1 MSKLSVLFLLKI
13 CLSILGSSE
22 DWGCLLHR
30 PTSKV
35 LGQCRNSAVC
45 ACHAVPGH
53 QGRSEMRE
61 TPPPPTTAGAGRVSR
76 GPGCLTQTSQ
86 GLTEKEG
93 ASSRLQEWGLG
104 LWEPSVEVAG
114 CEGKLQ
120 VET

>member
-1 MSKLSVLFLLKI
+1 MVSAETVLSVPVMQFQGI
-13 CLSILGSSE
+13 R
-22 DWGCLLHR
+22 D
-30 PTSKV
+30 
-35 LGQCRNSAVC
+35 GQRC
-45 ACHAVPGH
+45 
-53 QGRSEMRE
+53 GRH
-61 TPPPPTTAGAGRVSR
+61 PPPPTTAGAGRVSR

-93 ASSRLQEWGLG
+93 ASGRLQEWGLG